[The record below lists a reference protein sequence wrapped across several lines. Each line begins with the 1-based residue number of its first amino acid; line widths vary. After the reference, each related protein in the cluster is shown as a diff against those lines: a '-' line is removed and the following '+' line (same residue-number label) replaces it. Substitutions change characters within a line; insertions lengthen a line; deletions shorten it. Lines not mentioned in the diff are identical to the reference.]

1 MIRNIGLFVAI
12 GAIASLEGCA
22 VATAPGYIGS
32 DVQPTAV
39 TKRQQQYRGFSV
51 HPPTS
56 SGWTVRVS
64 EQSPL
69 RATYRLTL
77 PSKTHTFLAS
87 ASLIQIDTKLPVE
100 EALVPGGVAN
110 PGRTQVLESSHQAD
124 TTRMTTCIRYSI
136 HIRDTGAPNSPDAAL
151 EMVDRGFV
159 CAHPTMP
166 GLAVR
171 ASFSERGLPQ
181 ELDPSLWA
189 GLEEFLRDIQIE
201 SAPGVP
207 AA

>member
-1 MIRNIGLFVAI
+1 VAVSAAL
-12 GAIASLEGCA
+12 GGCA
-22 VATAPGYIGS
+22 AATAPGYVGP
-32 DVQPTAV
+32 DVQPTSN
-39 TKRQQQYRGFSV
+39 TKPQQQYRGFSV
-51 HPPTS
+51 RPPTS

-64 EQSPL
+64 EQSPP
-69 RATYRLTL
+69 RATYRLSL

-87 ASLIQIDTKLPVE
+87 ASLIQLDKKLPVE
-100 EALVPGGVAN
+100 EALVPNGVALTS
-110 PGRTQVLESSHQAD
+110 RTQVLEHEHQAD
-124 TTRMTTCIRYSI
+124 ATRKTTCIRYSI

-151 EMVDRGFV
+151 ELIDRGFV

-171 ASFSERGLPQ
+171 ASFSERGLPE

-189 GLEEFLRDIQIE
+189 DFEEFLRGVQIE